1 MYIKAISEG
10 TRPFEVEYLSV
21 SERYNEYVMTGLRTS
36 KGIELAKINTLF
48 GPQYESYAIKE
59 AQKKIA
65 EGHLELVQESVLKV
79 THSGLFFT
87 DGIAAQLFY
96 ID

>member
-1 MYIKAISEG
+1 
-10 TRPFEVEYLSV
+10 VEYLSV
-21 SERYNEYVMTGLRTS
+21 SERYNEYIMTGLRTS
-36 KGIELAKINTLF
+36 KGVELAKISALF

-59 AQKKIA
+59 AQEKIA
-65 EGHLELVQESVLKV
+65 EGLLELVDDTVLKI
-79 THSGLFFT
+79 TDSGLFFT